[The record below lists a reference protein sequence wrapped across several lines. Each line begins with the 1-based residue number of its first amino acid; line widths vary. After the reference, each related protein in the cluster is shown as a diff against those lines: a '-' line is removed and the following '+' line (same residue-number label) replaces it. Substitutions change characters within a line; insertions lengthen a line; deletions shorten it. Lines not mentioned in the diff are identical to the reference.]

1 MQCSF
6 QGNSKD
12 NLRTHINFKHTK
24 DTEKEVL
31 DCDKCKRQFRS
42 TWHLR
47 NHNRDD
53 HGKDEECIYYKDNRC
68 KFGNACWRLHS
79 EKVGPKTFTCYSCK
93 ATFKNI
99 NELMTHRKNKHIE
112 LVKPCD
118 PEQGA

>member
-1 MQCSF
+1 MQCLF

-53 HGKDEECIYYKDNRC
+53 HGKDKECIHYKDNIC